1 VLTMGFLQPAICVD
15 THVHR
20 ISNRWRYV
28 RTSTPEGTELA
39 LRRKLPKAYWMVYN
53 DLLVSFGQNI
63 CKPTSPLCG
72 QCPLDDSCPK
82 IGVKRHR

>member
-1 VLTMGFLQPAICVD
+1 VD

-28 RTSTPEGTELA
+28 RTKTHEDTEFA
-39 LRRKLPKAYWMVYN
+39 LRRKLPAVYWPVYN

-63 CKPTSPLCG
+63 CKPISPLCG
-72 QCPLDDSCPK
+72 RCPLADGCPK
-82 IGVKRHR
+82 IGVTQHR